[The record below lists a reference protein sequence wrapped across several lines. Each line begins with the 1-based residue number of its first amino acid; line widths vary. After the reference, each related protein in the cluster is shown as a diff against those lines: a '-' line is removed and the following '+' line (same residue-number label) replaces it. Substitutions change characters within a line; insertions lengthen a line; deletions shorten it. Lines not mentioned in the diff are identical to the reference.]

1 MSNLRPDTR
10 VVTYLGSLVQLCY
23 GEGGTLQTNITGV
36 CGECSQCLSHTGFAP
51 AHSMCAFPVYTA
63 QAPGCSAGELSKVG
77 PGLRA
82 LSRSKLLRFRFL
94 GTPQR
99 HRLSWACV
107 LCPSQIR
114 GAQMTRCLAST
125 LSPGWGCI
133 LSPPLSQ
140 LLGFLGA
147 QQVHHLR
154 CALCLFCRADLW
166 LQSSRQM
173 LAIQNPRS
181 LG

>member
-1 MSNLRPDTR
+1 M
-10 VVTYLGSLVQLCY
+10 VTYLGSLVQSCC

-36 CGECSQCLSHTGFAP
+36 CGECSQCFSCTGFAP
-51 AHSMCAFPVYTA
+51 RSWRVYFH
-63 QAPGCSAGELSKVG
+63 GLHFSGSRLLSRELSEAD
-77 PGLRA
+77 PELYA
-82 LSRSKLLRFRFL
+82 LPRSKSLRFRFL

-114 GAQMTRCLAST
+114 GAQMTRCLASA

-154 CALCLFCRADLW
+154 CALCLFCGADLW